1 MEVDEKILNTAV
13 YKVSNQQAVTGFLT
27 ATPAAISISAYN
39 TIGVSYT
46 INSGP
51 DDLGLFDWT
60 ITKSISGAAPTVVRQ
75 GKSQFLSGTYS
86 EIVAT
91 KEGDSFDRYSLNIKE
106 NNATTYTM
114 ISNDKVTVAVP
125 AAALF
130 AKAGYLDASIM
141 SFVDVFDNVRKK

>member
-1 MEVDEKILNTAV
+1 VYDLTEDGSRLDEKILNTAV

-27 ATPAAISISAYN
+27 ATPAAISTISAYN
-39 TIGVSYT
+39 TRSVYT

-60 ITKSISGAAPTVVRQ
+60 ITKSISGAVSTVVRQ
-75 GKSQFLSGTYS
+75 GNQASTLLSGTYS

-91 KEGDSFDRYSLNIKE
+91 KEGDSFDIRYSLNIKE

-114 ISNDKVTVAVP
+114 ISNDKVTVA
-125 AAALF
+125 
-130 AKAGYLDASIM
+130 ASCSI
-141 SFVDVFDNVRKK
+141 VC

>member
-1 MEVDEKILNTAV
+1 
-13 YKVSNQQAVTGFLT
+13 
-27 ATPAAISISAYN
+27 
-39 TIGVSYT
+39 VSYT

-60 ITKSISGAAPTVVRQ
+60 ITKSISGCSYSSSSGNQASTL
-75 GKSQFLSGTYS
+75 LSGTYS

-91 KEGDSFDRYSLNIKE
+91 KRGDSFDIRYSLNIKE

-130 AKAGYLDASIM
+130 AKPVILM
-141 SFVDVFDNVRKK
+141 LQ

>member
-1 MEVDEKILNTAV
+1 L
-13 YKVSNQQAVTGFLT
+13 
-27 ATPAAISISAYN
+27 
-39 TIGVSYT
+39 
-46 INSGP
+46 
-51 DDLGLFDWT
+51 T

-75 GKSQFLSGTYS
+75 GNQASTLLSGTYS

-91 KEGDSFDRYSLNIKE
+91 KEGDSFDIRYSLNIKE

-125 AAALF
+125 AALF

-141 SFVDVFDNVRKK
+141 SFVDVFDNERK